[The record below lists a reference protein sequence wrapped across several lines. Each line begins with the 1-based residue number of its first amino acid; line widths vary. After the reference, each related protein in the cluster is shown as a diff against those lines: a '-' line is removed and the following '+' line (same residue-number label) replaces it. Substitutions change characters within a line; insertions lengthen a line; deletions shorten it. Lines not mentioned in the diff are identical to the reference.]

1 MERGN
6 NLETVAYLTI
16 KEKIITKEWPPQAHL
31 TEVKTAKLLGISRT
45 PVRKAFFKLESE
57 GYLMIEAHKGAKIL
71 EQKID
76 VRGYLERLEFLELLF
91 VQQIHFIELKEIQ
104 LDFSK
109 LDASLNEL
117 FQLVELNDPEVYQG
131 KELDLLKDFLGYG
144 RNQFKTALVIDTLR
158 NLHLQKNH
166 EIETLMKRTLA
177 KKLQHY
183 SKTLDLLRKKEYGLA
198 RKQVRIMINQLMLS
212 AVTEE

>member
-1 MERGN
+1 MERGR

-31 TEVKTAKLLGISRT
+31 TEVKTAKLLGLSRT

-76 VRGYLERLEFLELLF
+76 VKGYLERLEFLELLF
-91 VQQIHFIELKEIQ
+91 VQQIHFIELKEIH
-104 LDFSK
+104 LDFAR
-109 LDASLNEL
+109 LDASLNQL
-117 FQLVELNDPEVYQG
+117 IQLVEVDNPEVYQE
-131 KELDLLKDFLGYG
+131 KERELLKEFLVYG
-144 RNQFKTALVIDTLR
+144 RNQFKLALVIDTLR

-166 EIETLMKRTLA
+166 EIELLMKRTLP

-183 SKTLDLLRKKEYGLA
+183 SKTLDLLRDKEYGLA